1 MTRFAQTV
9 LDDLHGSYHDLEN
22 LEKEL
27 NFRIQGYEEDIR
39 TGLLPDDAQIF
50 TETEN
55 FADAIG
61 AVMGWLEN
69 AIQELEE
76 ALPG

>member
-22 LEKEL
+22 LDKEL
-27 NFRIQGYEEDIR
+27 GFRIEDIWADIDS
-39 TGLLPDDAQIF
+39 GLLPDDAQIL
-50 TETEN
+50 
-55 FADAIG
+55 ADTQDFEEAISS
-61 AVMGWLEN
+61 VMGWLEN